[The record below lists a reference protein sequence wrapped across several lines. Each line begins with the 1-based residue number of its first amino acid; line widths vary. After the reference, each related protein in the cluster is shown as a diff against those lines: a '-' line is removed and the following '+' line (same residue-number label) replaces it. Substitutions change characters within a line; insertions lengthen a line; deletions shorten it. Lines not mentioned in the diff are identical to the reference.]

1 MKTLI
6 INSPL
11 FRDKNYL
18 YDEDSLPPIGLGLI
32 ATSLKYAG
40 HDVELVDAVAL
51 NIPLDELIRI
61 INYKQPSF
69 VGINVFTT
77 NLELVKDLIESI
89 SCKTHFII
97 GGLSTQNLHKQIFNW
112 KTENQI
118 DVVNGD
124 GEYIICDIVSNKI
137 NQSPS
142 AENTNRRF
150 YKVDKDSPYFVHDI
164 SKVNLDRTFFVN
176 EPVKH
181 LFGFTE
187 ANIITSRGCI
197 YNCAFCAAASSL
209 NRDFAIREKDSASIV
224 SEIQHLINIYPNL
237 QSIRVLDDLFLKNGT
252 IVDKAIEVFNNFNI
266 QWRSM
271 AHVQTFKGVSD
282 EKVVSLKE
290 SGCSE
295 LFIGIESGSPKIL
308 RQIHKTTDIEV
319 IKENLSKLLRNGINV
334 KGYFIYGFPNET
346 IEDMEMTY
354 SLAKYLNGIAI
365 QHGSIFR
372 TSVFQFRPYHG
383 TELYHSLEKEF
394 GSETFSHVAAIEPNK
409 ELSDMVGRLQF
420 NFHSG
425 NYSSVPIETVQDFI
439 YKTTN
444 LTSARIFALNG
455 KNTNGYKRNKAV

>member
-1 MKTLI
+1 MKILI

-18 YDEDSLPPIGLGLI
+18 YDEDSLPPIGLGII
-32 ATSLKYAG
+32 ATTLRDAG
-40 HDVELVDAVAL
+40 FDVELIDAVAL
-51 NIPLDELIRI
+51 NIPLNELIK
-61 INYKQPSF
+61 NVNDKSPSF
-69 VGINVFTT
+69 IGINVFTT
-77 NLELVKDLIESI
+77 NLELVKDFIESI
-89 SCKTHFII
+89 SYQTHFII
-97 GGLSTQNLHKQIFNW
+97 GGLSTQNLKEQIFEW
-112 KTENQI
+112 KTNNPI
-118 DVVNGD
+118 DIVHGD
-124 GEYIICDIVSNKI
+124 GELIIRDIVSDKLTQPPAKENLNK
-137 NQSPS
+137 
-142 AENTNRRF
+142 RF
-150 YKVDKDSPYFVHDI
+150 FKVDKQSPYFVKDI
-164 SKVNLDRTFFVN
+164 SVVRLDRSFFVN

-209 NRDFAIREKDSASIV
+209 NREFEIREKDSESII
-224 SEIQHLINIYPNL
+224 SEIQHLIRIYPNL
-237 QSIRVLDDLFLKNGT
+237 ESIRILDDLFLKNGA
-252 IVDKAIEVFNNFNI
+252 IVDKAIGVFNNFNI

-282 EKVVSLKE
+282 EKVIALKK

-334 KGYFIYGFPNET
+334 KGYLIYGFPNET
-346 IEDMEMTY
+346 SEDMEMTY

-365 QHGSIFR
+365 QYGTIFR

-383 TELYHSLEKEF
+383 TELYHFLEKEF
-394 GSETFSHVAAIEPNK
+394 GNETFSHVAAIEPNK
-409 ELSDMVGRLQF
+409 ELSEMVGRLQF

-425 NYSSVPIETVQDFI
+425 NYSSVPIETVQNFI

-444 LTSARIFALNG
+444 LTSARIFAING

>member
-32 ATSLKYAG
+32 STSLKNAG
-40 HDVELVDAVAL
+40 HDVELIDAVAL

-61 INYKQPSF
+61 VNYKQPSF

-77 NLELVKDLIESI
+77 NLELVKDFIETI
-89 SCKTHFII
+89 SFKTHFIV
-97 GGLSTQNLHKQIFNW
+97 GGLSTQNLLEQIFNW
-112 KTENQI
+112 KTDNPI

-137 NQSPS
+137 NQSPN

-150 YKVDKDSPYFVHDI
+150 YKVDKNSPYFVHDI

-252 IVDKAIEVFNNFNI
+252 IVDKAIDVFKNFNI

-282 EKVVSLKE
+282 EKVLSLKE

-365 QHGSIFR
+365 QNGSVFR

-383 TELYHSLEKEF
+383 TELYHFLENEF
-394 GSETFSHVAAIEPNK
+394 GNETFSHVAAIEPNK

-425 NYSSVPIETVQDFI
+425 NYSSVPIEIVQDFI

-455 KNTNGYKRNKAV
+455 NDTNGYKRNKAV